1 MVGIMDISGFV
12 ALSLIYYTRPDAG
25 AEVAEPVV
33 HPSQDQLS
41 TVSYVIL
48 SVVFLLIICGLGW
61 CFYRALS
68 AASEDSGIQE
78 PDGLTDMKEQESDDM

>member
-1 MVGIMDISGFV
+1 MDIGGFV
-12 ALSLIYYTRPDAG
+12 ALSLIYYTGSEAV

-41 TVSYVIL
+41 TVSYIIL

-68 AASEDSGIQE
+68 AASEGSGIQE
-78 PDGLTDMKEQESDDM
+78 PNGLGDNEQQASDDM